1 MSKHKFECLFADRW
15 EICLL
20 KIAVNWQTTLSGF
33 SIYEKRFLV
42 VVIVIVGTTL
52 DRKKFKKK
60 VKEKEDTKI
69 INTNKCEK
77 NLSNILIENSQSWSK
92 DFNGFDK
99 IFCSF
104 LCVYYDI

>member
-1 MSKHKFECLFADRW
+1 
-15 EICLL
+15 
-20 KIAVNWQTTLSGF
+20 LSGF

-77 NLSNILIENSQSWSK
+77 KLSNILIENSQS
-92 DFNGFDK
+92 
-99 IFCSF
+99 
-104 LCVYYDI
+104 